1 MTFLTEKLRDNTME
15 DKLMY
20 CNEENNYFKNF
31 NYWLKSPSIR
41 PGQLVLTVP
50 SISNFA

>member
-1 MTFLTEKLRDNTME
+1 MD

-20 CNEENNYFKNF
+20 TPNCDEENNYFKNF

-41 PGQLVLTVP
+41 MSVRPGQLVLTVP